1 MSHWRLHDAQAI
13 WPIHLRSVHAT
24 QSLGA
29 REIVRTAHLHI
40 APRSTTTPGRGV
52 KISNRG
58 CLADDIIVGVN
69 RVAIERTTLLS
80 DKKEA

>member
-1 MSHWRLHDAQAI
+1 
-13 WPIHLRSVHAT
+13 
-24 QSLGA
+24 
-29 REIVRTAHLHI
+29 
-40 APRSTTTPGRGV
+40 V